1 MPHTYIST
9 AASPFRGLQ
18 KLHASCGRQALQQ
31 SGANAWMLGI
41 HRLQPSLARG
51 VPLCGALE
59 SRQLAHWESDT
70 IRDDR
75 AESQHRTVCAHKKD
89 LHAQSSRRVPLRKS
103 SSSGIAHIE
112 PGHEQCRLLQDSCA
126 ECPAKAATGRAG
138 VHVSATQPC
147 AWEQVCRKVYLSSQG
162 ICRLLA
168 CACSLTVNRSHED
181 EAPKA
186 KATGRATGFS
196 SSAEIARLLQQA

>member
-1 MPHTYIST
+1 MSPSCGKACRWQHRAPLMPHTYIST

-18 KLHASCGRQALQQ
+18 KLHASCRRQALQQ

-70 IRDDR
+70 KRDDR
-75 AESQHRTVCAHKKD
+75 AESQHRTVCTHKKD

-138 VHVSATQPC
+138 VHVSATHPVLGSKSVVRYTS
-147 AWEQVCRKVYLSSQG
+147 AVKASV
-162 ICRLLA
+162 A
-168 CACSLTVNRSHED
+168 CWHVPAVS
-181 EAPKA
+181 P
-186 KATGRATGFS
+186 
-196 SSAEIARLLQQA
+196 